1 MNTKRMVSFGLAA
14 AMALTLAMP
23 NVNVN
28 AAAKQAKK
36 ITFASKKITV
46 TVGQKKKMRKE
57 LKVKPKVALKKALK
71 NIKWKSS
78 KKKVVKINK
87 KGVITALKPGKSVIT
102 ARRIGF
108 CRRDVFSR

>member
-28 AAAKQAKK
+28 AGTKQAKK

-46 TVGQKKKMRKE
+46 TVGQKNKIRKE
-57 LKVKPKVALKKALK
+57 IKLKPKAALKKALK
-71 NIKWKSS
+71 NI
-78 KKKVVKINK
+78 
-87 KGVITALKPGKSVIT
+87 
-102 ARRIGF
+102 
-108 CRRDVFSR
+108 